1 MIKKM
6 LQKLIDGKDLSVE
19 EAAHVMNANTN
30 YQKTLELVRNLK
42 SGLID

>member
-1 MIKKM
+1 M
-6 LQKLIDGKDLSVE
+6 LQKLIDGIYLSVE
-19 EAAHVMNANTN
+19 EAAHVMNDDSK